1 MSGYPGG
8 TAEGSG
14 LDSLLAQLRQQQTKP
29 INLEPSYGY
38 YNGQIYR
45 GAPQQQPSQQLPPG
59 FHQPSMS
66 SQLPTPSTTNQPPHH
81 ASAILSPV
89 ETPLHTPTAPKSD
102 RTSTLLN
109 LLKFSEPS
117 PSSTKQP
124 APIGTPHALS
134 RDASVDFTISGL
146 GTPANAQS
154 PRGTND
160 LLAALMGS
168 ALSRAPQPAGPQ
180 PAAAPEP
187 SQPSFDDASAG
198 PPTNTQAYLL
208 QLLNQPK
215 PAQYD
220 TTPQLTP
227 AEAATHFDKNA
238 SEVDAGL
245 ASQAFKDASPLNKG
259 HAADESRSK
268 DSPLAIG
275 DKENIKEVTPSGLF
289 TYVNPFE
296 QLAASSPRNRTPRT
310 TSGPS
315 AAPTVQIL
323 KRDGA
328 DNKRKKEER
337 VPSTSAHSKRKLEP
351 SSQASS
357 APPTPLPDGR
367 TPLEALIGIG
377 APSGKE
383 TVAEALSEVGNEV
396 DKQVQ
401 EAIAQAEKDGSQAE
415 IEKDLRDM
423 LAAETEQEF
432 EVTSQI
438 AAKAIKKELE
448 KSGNKHALDNLPP
461 DVAQAVTDIIDDTA
475 HGHIADS
482 WESADAEDTPTKKE
496 DESIVKVYNFPMRPW
511 SSITIKESDEPRPHF
526 RPEAVMDIARLK
538 KEFDHI
544 DRTLVTASNNYI
556 VYGMSKNGGF
566 RIIRQDDGKDTR
578 MFTETHDRIFNV
590 VTSAAPA
597 DLKESIIGTGISGTV
612 YWGLIKDGEVD
623 NVEDHHLE
631 MHGFA
636 MPPVPSLDTES
647 PGGVLKTRARKSAG
661 HPNFFAIGRG
671 KFIHI
676 IWPAIVMKSFLKD
689 GKDRIADTEKYL
701 TEHPLKINTG
711 KAGKDFLFSEDDT
724 TIVSLDKA
732 GRVKFWDIRPLVETD
747 SSGNP
752 HPVHTQPIEVKEPIL
767 TFITTH
773 PFEKSWPTSVLF
785 VDKARPYQRGG
796 ALRYLIV
803 GMKQNHTL
811 QLWDLALGKPVQE
824 IHLPHSQDAD
834 AVCSV
839 LYHPTSG
846 MIIVGHPTRN
856 SIYFLHLSAP
866 KYNLPKNISQAEY
879 MIKLADKDGS
889 IPKPDSTAVVS
900 GMREYSLDN
909 KGSLRSLDILS
920 TPSSSVFTSSETPSL
935 NDVATSLFELY
946 AMHSKGV
953 TCLAIKRRDLGWDS
967 DNKVVRAV
975 DAEEAGAIQISG
987 IKEIPAAVA
996 PEIIEASPA
1005 KPPAPT
1011 RIVPRPVSKEV
1022 SPKEGAKKAGHAEP
1036 SARAATVKAEDK
1048 AEKKDLTSNGGPA
1061 PGAVTEKQ
1069 PKNKRRKATASSD
1082 ASGSTTQSAQSSKTI
1097 VMDPLS
1103 NSRNGNVRANVSAIP
1118 EAPETPSTPRDFSDA
1133 TIKGIENRITGEVKK
1148 TFDASLES
1156 LFQDMKLDRRTQTA
1170 VAKSEQEAVLRV
1182 VSTTLNDNIEVS
1194 LSKIVTS
1201 TIQKSVLPA
1210 ISEAA
1215 RAAVK
1220 EQLGSSMQS
1229 HLGNNIPRELQRILP
1244 DVIGKAL
1251 QQPQLLKLVSE
1262 SLAKTV
1268 AFGVEEQ
1275 FATLLDNVVTP
1286 AFSQLAIRSSQNAA
1300 AEIQR
1305 QVSGKID
1312 ALELRHNADSIKIG
1326 QLMQLVTGLTE
1337 TVSSMAAAQTE
1348 FQGQFLRIQQQAA
1361 AEKREAT
1368 RQTQSAATGSNVVT
1382 APVEEKTPQ
1391 EIQYE
1396 SMFEGISAAM
1406 REGNYETAIIRW
1418 LQTGLHQEFFENYFS
1433 QFKPD
1438 FIQELNPLLLLS
1450 IGSAISSGIE
1460 NQKLLERLSWLELIL
1475 AVLQSHVNVQDL
1487 VSLNLH
1493 HTIFHTLTVIQQEEV
1508 REHVPKIIAHY
1519 ITRLEHVFMV
1529 ISNTNAQ
1536 EPVLKRI
1543 SMLVTA
1549 SNRLLEATRSP
1560 IPSPA
1565 TRMSGSMMSSSSRRH

>member
-1 MSGYPGG
+1 VLVPLSLYPPLAAESCNLPILIDLKLSSAPLVRFAISAMSGYPGG
-8 TAEGSG
+8 TADGSG
-14 LDSLLAQLRQQQTKP
+14 LDSLFAQLRQQQNKP

-45 GAPQQQPSQQLPPG
+45 GHVQPQPSQQLPPG
-59 FHQPSMS
+59 FHQPSIS
-66 SQLPTPSTTNQPPHH
+66 SPLPTPPTTNQPPHH

-89 ETPLHTPTAPKSD
+89 ETPPLHPQTATGIAPKSD

-117 PSSTKQP
+117 ASSTKQP

-146 GTPANAQS
+146 GTPANTQS
-154 PRGTND
+154 PRGSND

-168 ALSRAPQPAGPQ
+168 ALSKAPQPAGPQ
-180 PAAAPEP
+180 PAAAPQP
-187 SQPSFDDASAG
+187 SQPSFGDASAA
-198 PPTNTQAYLL
+198 PPTHTQAYLL

-227 AEAATHFDKNA
+227 AEVSTPFDKNA

-245 ASQAFKDASPLNKG
+245 ASQALKDVAPQNKG
-259 HAADESRSK
+259 HTTDESRSK
-268 DSPLAIG
+268 DSLLAKEG
-275 DKENIKEVTPSGLF
+275 KENAGEVTPSGLF

-296 QLAASSPRNRTPRT
+296 QLAASSPRNRTPRNA
-310 TSGPS
+310 SGPS

-337 VPSTSAHSKRKLEP
+337 IPSTSANSKRKLEP
-351 SSQASS
+351 SSQVSS
-357 APPTPLPDGR
+357 SPPTPLPDGR

-377 APSGKE
+377 APGGKA
-383 TVAEALSEVGNEV
+383 TVAEALNEVGNEV

-401 EAIAQAEKDGSQAE
+401 EAIAKAEKDGSQAE
-415 IEKDLRDM
+415 IEKDLQEM

-432 EVTSQI
+432 EETAQT
-438 AAKAIKKELE
+438 AAKAIKKELA
-448 KSGNKHALDNLPP
+448 KSGNKHVFDNLPAE
-461 DVAQAVTDIIDDTA
+461 VAEAVTDIIDDAA

-482 WESADAEDTPTKKE
+482 WESADADDTPSKKE

-511 SSITIKESDEPRPHF
+511 SSITIKESDEPRPTF

-636 MPPVPSLDTES
+636 MPPMPSLDTES

-671 KFIHI
+671 KYIHI
-676 IWPAIVMKSFLKD
+676 IWPTIVMKSFLKD

-701 TEHPLKINTG
+701 TQHPLKINTG

-732 GRVKFWDIRPLVETD
+732 GRVKFWDIRTLVETD

-773 PFEKSWPTSVLF
+773 PLEKSWPTSVLF

-824 IHLPHSQDAD
+824 IHLPHSQDSD

-839 LYHPTSG
+839 IYHPTSG

-866 KYNLPKNISQAEY
+866 KYNLPKNISQAEF

-920 TPSSSVFTSSETPSL
+920 TPSSTGFSSSNTPSAFGDTPSL
-935 NDVATSLFELY
+935 TDDAASLFELY

-975 DAEEAGAIQISG
+975 DAEEAGAIHIQS
-987 IKEIPAAVA
+987 IKEIPAAAA
-996 PEIIEASPA
+996 PEIVDVTPA

-1011 RIVPRPVSKEV
+1011 RIVPRPASKEA
-1022 SPKEGAKKAGHAEP
+1022 SPKEVAKKAGHAEP
-1036 SARAATVKAEDK
+1036 SARPAAVKSEEK

-1082 ASGSTTQSAQSSKTI
+1082 ASASTTQSAQSSKTI
-1097 VMDPLS
+1097 VLDPLS
-1103 NSRNGNVRANVSAIP
+1103 NSRNGNARASIGAIP
-1118 EAPETPSTPRDFSDA
+1118 EAPETPGASRDFSDA
-1133 TIKGIENRITGEVKK
+1133 AIKGIESRITGEVKK

-1156 LFQDMKLDRRTQTA
+1156 LLQDMKLDRRTQTA

-1194 LSKIVTS
+1194 LSKIVTN

-1229 HLGNNIPRELQRILP
+1229 HLGNNVPRELQRILP
-1244 DVIGKAL
+1244 DAIGKAL
-1251 QQPQLLKLVSE
+1251 QQPQLLKLMSE

-1268 AFGVEEQ
+1268 AFSVEEQ

-1286 AFSQLAIRSSQNAA
+1286 AFTKLAVRSSQNAA

-1305 QVSGKID
+1305 QVTGKID

-1361 AEKREAT
+1361 AEKREAA
-1368 RQTQSAATGSNVVT
+1368 RQAQSVATASNAVT

-1391 EIQYE
+1391 QLQYE
-1396 SMFEGISAAM
+1396 SMFEGVSTAM

-1450 IGSAISSGIE
+1450 IGSAISGGIE
-1460 NQKLLERLSWLELIL
+1460 NQKLLERLAWLELIL
-1475 AVLQSHVNVQDL
+1475 AVLQSHVNAQDL
-1487 VSLNLH
+1487 VSLNIH
-1493 HTIFHTLTVIQQEEV
+1493 DT
-1508 REHVPKIIAHY
+1508 
-1519 ITRLEHVFMV
+1519 
-1529 ISNTNAQ
+1529 
-1536 EPVLKRI
+1536 
-1543 SMLVTA
+1543 
-1549 SNRLLEATRSP
+1549 
-1560 IPSPA
+1560 PS
-1565 TRMSGSMMSSSSRRH
+1565 TH